1 MSNVAL
7 PKKHPQKT
15 VTEVKVR
22 IAGFPVTPGISGGF
36 YQAEEEALSNPIIHD
51 EPRPRFYSALDADGV
66 SLQCDNKG
74 RLIFVQVR
82 KPRRLWIGSKGVSS
96 APSPAADIR
105 FLDFRCRIPE
115 PEYLCDSQKN
125 SLLIKFGEVSSSDSF
140 RIGDNIVALIH
151 NKSVL
156 RALYIDCVHSDRA
169 GKALAKWR
177 RLVAGGSSLKRQD

>member
-1 MSNVAL
+1 MSSTVL
-7 PKKHPQKT
+7 PKTIAQKT
-15 VTEVKVR
+15 VSEIKVR
-22 IAGFPVTPGISGGF
+22 VAGFPVTPGISGGF
-36 YQAEEEALSNPIIHD
+36 YQAEEEALSNPIIHA
-51 EPRPRFYSALDADGV
+51 EPRPRFYSALDAEGV

-125 SLLIKFGEVSSSDSF
+125 SLLIKFGEVASSDSF
-140 RIGDNIVALIH
+140 RIGDNVVALIH
-151 NKSVL
+151 NKKVL
-156 RALYIDCVHSDRA
+156 RGLFIDCLHTDRA

-177 RLVAGGSSLKRQD
+177 RLVAGGSSLKRHE

>member
-1 MSNVAL
+1 MSATTP
-7 PKKHPQKT
+7 PKVIVPGT
-15 VTEVKVR
+15 VSEIKVR
-22 IAGFPVTPGISGGF
+22 IAGFPVTPGISSGF
-36 YQAEEEALSNPIIHD
+36 YQAEEEALSTPIIHD
-51 EPRPRFYSALDADGV
+51 NPRPRFYSALDAEGV

-82 KPRRLWIGSKGVSS
+82 KPRRLWIGAKGVSS

-115 PEYLCDSQKN
+115 PEYLCDRQKN
-125 SLLIKFGEVSSSDSF
+125 ALLIKFGEVSSSDSF
-140 RIGDNIVALIH
+140 RIGDNVVALIH
-151 NKSVL
+151 RKSAL
-156 RALYIDCVHSDRA
+156 RGLFIDCLNSDRA